1 MVETIAR
8 VNAQTVLKN
17 KYNKKRREYY
27 ACI

>member
-1 MVETIAR
+1 MVRTIAR
-8 VNAQTVLKN
+8 VNTQAVLKN